1 MGATQKWCPLCVC
14 AGQVQG
20 WMAMN
25 SVASSSVSDQSEM
38 EVVQSHPQRLAPG
51 PEAERV
57 LRRPSVSIP
66 FALLLICHLS
76 CSSLSKF
83 QCLPHMELKSYT
95 GNSHEELSIVPIMS
109 QAFGTRTWFH
119 W

>member
-1 MGATQKWCPLCVC
+1 MEATQKWCPLCVC

-83 QCLPHMELKSYT
+83 QCLPHMELKRHIQAIQAIAMK
-95 GNSHEELSIVPIMS
+95 NS
-109 QAFGTRTWFH
+109 A
-119 W
+119 

>member
-38 EVVQSHPQRLAPG
+38 EVECIGHADSTACPLG
-51 PEAERV
+51 P
-57 LRRPSVSIP
+57 LMP
-66 FALLLICHLS
+66 
-76 CSSLSKF
+76 
-83 QCLPHMELKSYT
+83 
-95 GNSHEELSIVPIMS
+95 
-109 QAFGTRTWFH
+109 
-119 W
+119 